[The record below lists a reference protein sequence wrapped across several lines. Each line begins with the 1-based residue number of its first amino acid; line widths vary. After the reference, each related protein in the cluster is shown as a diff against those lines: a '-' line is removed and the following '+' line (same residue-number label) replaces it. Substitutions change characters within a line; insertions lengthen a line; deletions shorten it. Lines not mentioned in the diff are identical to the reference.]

1 VHITHFKSAPEFR
14 AWLRKHHA
22 AATELLPGFYRK
34 DSGLGGI
41 TCAEALDE
49 ALCHGWIDGVRRK
62 VDEVTVR
69 HPLFATRPSSIWSNI
84 NVRLPSFSGS
94 GIRGGSWAH
103 R

>member
-1 VHITHFKSAPEFR
+1 MHITHFKSAPEFR

-69 HPLFATRPSSIWSNI
+69 HPLFATQALQHLEQHQCQASQLFRFRNSRRVLGP
-84 NVRLPSFSGS
+84 
-94 GIRGGSWAH
+94 
-103 R
+103 